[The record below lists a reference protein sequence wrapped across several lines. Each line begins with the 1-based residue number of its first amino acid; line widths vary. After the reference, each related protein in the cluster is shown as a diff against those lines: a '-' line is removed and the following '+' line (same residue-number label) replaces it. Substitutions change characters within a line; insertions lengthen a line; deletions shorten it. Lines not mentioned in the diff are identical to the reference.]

1 MAVAMVRPL
10 PPLPPAT
17 ARRRGVA
24 ASCRSCGKASGGAAL
39 VLLEPV
45 EDVLALHATVAG

>member
-1 MAVAMVRPL
+1 MAVAMVRLL

-24 ASCRSCGKASGGAAL
+24 ASCRSCGRASGGAAL